1 VGALGNPKHEIFA
14 QHVAARMPPREAY
27 TRAGFEPSRANF
39 NRLAKK
45 PKVAARI
52 RELID
57 DRERLVAAARMQP
70 EEIIRVLRDSANV
83 EHVADFFEV
92 NGAGLRVRDL
102 RVVPVECGTALL
114 RLVRQGFGLPA
125 NFEIVPALIGDGGAI
140 MSGNECVPPGDPL
153 ERS

>member
-1 VGALGNPKHEIFA
+1 MGVLGNPKHEIFA
-14 QHVAARMPPREAY
+14 QQIAAGVPPREAN

-39 NRLAKK
+39 HRLAKK

-52 RELID
+52 EELIA

-83 EHVADFFEV
+83 DRVADFFEV

-125 NFEIVPALIGDGGAI
+125 NFEIVPAVIGDGGVSVLAKQTLT
-140 MSGNECVPPGDPL
+140 GH
-153 ERS
+153 